1 MVDFACKGCPL
12 VDKKDENASYGC
24 LDGSAF
30 KRSFDAVIKRD
41 YKTFMHYN
49 YNLLRRLRRA
59 LKKEKED

>member
-30 KRSFDAVIKRD
+30 KRSFDAVIGITK
-41 YKTFMHYN
+41 
-49 YNLLRRLRRA
+49 LLCTIIIIYYGVSAGL
-59 LKKEKED
+59 